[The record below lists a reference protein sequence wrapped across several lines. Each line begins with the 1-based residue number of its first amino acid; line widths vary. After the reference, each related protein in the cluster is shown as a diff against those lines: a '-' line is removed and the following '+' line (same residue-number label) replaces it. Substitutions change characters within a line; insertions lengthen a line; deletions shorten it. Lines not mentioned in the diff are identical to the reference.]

1 MAKLRI
7 TPNGTVLENEI
18 ILTNEALMRLT
29 NPENAKRIK
38 AALSDFGGASHRIE
52 ESDKNIS
59 VMSCPIKDGENIEL
73 VLEKLFKAHTGFIA
87 WAQSLP
93 TPTPTIDFK
102 DPDEEDEDKIN
113 GDREV
118 IKSMVKDFKEI
129 LNDDPLG
136 CRTTLFFKGS
146 IGRLMLSRDAIKILL
161 NTFIEK
167 YDKEKESL

>member
-18 ILTNEALMRLT
+18 FLTDETLMRLT

-52 ESDKNIS
+52 ESDRNIS
-59 VMSCPIKDGENIEL
+59 VMSCPIEDGENIEL
-73 VLEKLFKAHTGFIA
+73 VLEKLFKTHTGFIS

-93 TPTPTIDFK
+93 APTPTIDFK
-102 DPDEEDEDKIN
+102 DDDEEICDEETVKI
-113 GDREV
+113 
-118 IKSMVKDFKEI
+118 VKNVKEI
-129 LNDDPLG
+129 LKDNPLACKMTIFVKYG
-136 CRTTLFFKGS
+136 IDELCLRENG
-146 IGRLMLSRDAIKILL
+146 IKMLL

-167 YDKEKESL
+167 YGKEKESI